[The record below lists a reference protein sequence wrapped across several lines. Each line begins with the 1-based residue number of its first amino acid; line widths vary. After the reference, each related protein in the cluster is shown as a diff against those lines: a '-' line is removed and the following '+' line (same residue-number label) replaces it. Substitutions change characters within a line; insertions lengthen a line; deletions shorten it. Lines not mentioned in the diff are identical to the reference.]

1 MEAAK
6 QFRKRNAILACL
18 QRATTHPSAE
28 MVYEML
34 QKEHP
39 DISLATVYRN
49 LARFKSQGLVNSVAT
64 VHGVE
69 RFDAM
74 THPHVHFI
82 CSSCDAVRYD
92 PWVDRE
98 VRSVRC
104 ESSGMGD
111 HVPDPGSIPSGEM
124 GQSSEQ
130 RPYHSLLLLQTSDD
144 SLLRDGELHVEL
156 LGCWYG
162 VVPILVVETIR
173 PDEDLTEQF

>member
-1 MEAAK
+1 MEAAVK

-18 QRATTHPSAE
+18 QGTTSHPSAE

-49 LARFKSQGLVNSVAT
+49 LARFKSQGLVSSVAT

-82 CSSCDAVRYD
+82 CSSCDAVMD
-92 PWVDRE
+92 LPQME
-98 VRSVRC
+98 IPESLGK
-104 ESSGMGD
+104 EAEKSSGCCVQECRLTFTGLC
-111 HVPDPGSIPSGEM
+111 GKCASK
-124 GQSSEQ
+124 
-130 RPYHSLLLLQTSDD
+130 
-144 SLLRDGELHVEL
+144 
-156 LGCWYG
+156 
-162 VVPILVVETIR
+162 ET
-173 PDEDLTEQF
+173 Q

>member
-18 QRATTHPSAE
+18 QGTTSHPSAE

-49 LARFKSQGLVNSVAT
+49 LARFKSQGLVCSVAT
-64 VHGVE
+64 VRGVE

-82 CSSCDAVRYD
+82 CSSCDAVID
-92 PWVDRE
+92 LPQME
-98 VRSVRC
+98 IPESLSA
-104 ESSGMGD
+104 EAEASSGCR
-111 HVPDPGSIPSGEM
+111 VPNC
-124 GQSSEQ
+124 
-130 RPYHSLLLLQTSDD
+130 R
-144 SLLRDGELHVEL
+144 
-156 LGCWYG
+156 
-162 VVPILVVETIR
+162 
-173 PDEDLTEQF
+173 LTFTGLCGKCASK